1 MAKHRVTLGR
11 RGIAALAAAG
21 ALVIGGAT
29 ATMIGTGNADVLDAL
44 TSGTTTTTVLP
55 DLAPFKADDVRGD
68 GKAEVSDEYEAPT
81 GGGKAALR
89 LSTPTGS
96 DKVSYYATGDDAGT
110 PLADWIPTAA
120 YSARQ
125 GAADNPIQFPSLQ
138 LIVDYNGDAAGGY
151 SALTYEPVYN
161 PGDSTTADE
170 WHHYQAGTGLWCST
184 QVIPGVIDADQKQCS
199 NGGTKPLSAFVAGS
213 PDIVVNAVEINQGSG
228 NPGLQSAVDL
238 ISTPSTTYDF
248 ELTKPVI
255 VPPVTD
261 PPTTEPTTPTT
272 EPGEHGGGQWGGD
285 DQHGHGDDNGG
296 GWGDGHGNDHGNG
309 QDDGQDDGHCGCR

>member
-11 RGIAALAAAG
+11 RGVAALVAAG

-55 DLAPFKADDVRGD
+55 DLAPFKADDNRGA
-68 GKAEVSDEYEAPT
+68 GKAEVSDEYGAPT

-96 DKVSYYATGDDAGT
+96 DKVNYYATGDDAGT

-120 YSARQ
+120 YSAYQ

-138 LIVDYNGDAAGGY
+138 LVVDYNGPDPGGF
-151 SALTYEPVYN
+151 ATLTYEPAYN
-161 PGDSTTADE
+161 PGDSTTPKE
-170 WHHYQAGTGLWCST
+170 WHRYLAGAGNWCST
-184 QVIPGVIDADQKQCS
+184 RAIPGVIDAGQVSCS
-199 NGGTKPLSAFVAGS
+199 NGGAKPLLDYVNGS
-213 PDIVVNAVEINQGSG
+213 KGIVVNAVYINQGSG
-228 NPGLQSAVDL
+228 NPGLESAVDL

-255 VPPVTD
+255 IPPIID
-261 PPTTEPTTPTT
+261 PTGTPTT
-272 EPGEHGGGQWGGD
+272 HPTVPGGHGGGPWGDGSG
-285 DQHGHGDDNGG
+285 QHPGG
-296 GWGDGHGNDHGNG
+296 GRGDGHGHGH
-309 QDDGQDDGHCGCR
+309 DGGHCGC